1 MKIPSFKDIKYLFT
15 EKKYYLPFG
24 FSNLFTYTERRGLDA
39 YTGWV
44 YACVNARAEEVANIR
59 LHLYQNGKE
68 IENHP
73 ALDLLHNVN
82 DYMSFYDLV
91 NATQAYLDL
100 TGDAFWALL
109 KGNISGQIREIQ
121 VLRPDLVTIV
131 SSPENPVV
139 KYQYT
144 NGSETLEFLP
154 EEIIHFKNFNPKDPL
169 RGMSV
174 IEAARTAVNTDNF
187 AARWNENFFKN
198 NAMPD
203 FVMTIKGG
211 VTEEDFQRFTQQW
224 RQKYS
229 STDNAHKTAML
240 RLGENGDIDIKDL
253 TKVQKDIEFLEQ
265 RKYSRDEIL
274 AMFRVPK
281 TIIGITEDVNYASAE
296 ASRMVFMQRTVKPLM
311 QKFINTLNEFYL
323 PLFDKSRGLEFDFD
337 DPVPEDRAAKIN
349 EYVAGVDKWITRNEI
364 REELGLPPV
373 KGGDKLWNTLTAIP
387 IDSTVQAPE
396 EEAPEE
402 EGGEGKK
409 IKSSLDKFEEIGEKH
424 NKALRLI
431 SDKYQNKIK
440 RAVRK
445 YFRQQ
450 KERVL
455 NKFKSKSIKAS
466 IPFND
471 KEEIKLLIDI
481 VLPIFRDLVET
492 EGTQALA
499 MLGLAEDFKIT
510 PDIEKVIEKD
520 SLKFA
525 SQVNQT
531 TRDALK
537 ETIKEGMENGESID
551 KLTERISNVYEDI
564 SERRAEMI
572 ARTESTR
579 FANEADVLAWKEAG
593 VERKIWYC
601 ALDERTCDDCM
612 ALHGEVVSIDSKF
625 FDDDYGSGEQP
636 PLHTD
641 CRCSLVPG

>member
-39 YTGWV
+39 YISWV
-44 YACVNARAEEVANIR
+44 YACVNARAEEVANIK
-59 LHLYQNGKE
+59 LYLYQNGKE
-68 IENHP
+68 VENHP

-109 KGNISGQIREIQ
+109 KGELSGQIREIQ
-121 VLRPDLVTIV
+121 VLRPDLVTII
-131 SSPENPVV
+131 SLPEKPIV
-139 KYQYT
+139 KYQYN

-154 EEIIHFKNFNPKDPL
+154 EDIIHFKTFNPKDPL

-174 IEAARTAVNTDNF
+174 IEAARTAINTDIF
-187 AARWNENFFKN
+187 SARWNENFFRN

-211 VTEEDFQRFTQQW
+211 VTEEDFERFKNEW

-253 TKVQKDIEFLEQ
+253 TKVQRDIEFLEQ

-296 ASRMVFMQRTVKPLM
+296 ASRMVFMQRTIKPLM
-311 QKFINTLNEFYL
+311 QKFVNTLNEFYL
-323 PLFDKSRGLEFDFD
+323 PLFDPSRGLEFDFE
-337 DPVPEDRAAKIN
+337 DPVPEDRAARIN

-387 IDSTVQAPE
+387 IGSTAPEQEEEPE
-396 EEAPEE
+396 EE
-402 EGGEGKK
+402 KK
-409 IKSSLDKFEEIGEKH
+409 NKSLDRFEEIGEKH

-431 SDKYQNKIK
+431 TDRYKDKIK

-450 KERVL
+450 EERVKDSFKRE
-455 NKFKSKSIKAS
+455 NKSISIKAN
-466 IPFND
+466 IPFNLR
-471 KEEIKLLIDI
+471 EEAKLLINV
-481 VLPIFRDLVET
+481 VLPIFRDLVEK

-499 MLGLAEDFKIT
+499 MLGISEEFKIT
-510 PDIEKVIEKD
+510 PDVNKIIEKEG
-520 SLKFA
+520 LKLA
-525 SQVNQT
+525 SEVNKT
-531 TRDALK
+531 TMNALK
-537 ETIKEGMENGESID
+537 ETMKEGMEKGEGVD
-551 KLTERISNVYEDI
+551 KLAERISDVYKDI
-564 SERRAEMI
+564 NERRAEMI
-572 ARTESTR
+572 AQTESTR
-579 FANEADVLAWKEAG
+579 FANEADILAWKEAG

-612 ALHGEVVSIDSKF
+612 ALHGVAVGIDSKF
-625 FDDDYGSGEQP
+625 FNDDYGSGEQP